1 MSKEKCSIIA
11 KSIGGQAVIEGVM
24 MRGKTMYALA
34 VRNSQT
40 KEIIL
45 EKENLKSIDN
55 RAKVLKLPFI
65 RGIASF
71 LDSMIIGMKIIMRSA
86 TLSGLDQD
94 DNKTQKGKVDIWLEN
109 KFGEKLTDYIIYFSV
124 FISILLSIAIFM
136 VLPVWIS
143 SFFTKTFNVSLW
155 GIGIVEGIVRIII
168 FLAYILLISKMNDVQ
183 RLFMYHG
190 AEHKTITC
198 FEQGD
203 KLTIENVRK
212 HSRLHKRCGTSFL
225 IIVMIVSMIVFMFLK
240 TDNVTLRVFSRIILV
255 PVIAG
260 ISYEIIKWAGKHDNF
275 LVKLISAPGIALQKV
290 TTKEPTDDMIEVAIK
305 SLEGVLQND
314 EKL

>member
-225 IIVMIVSMIVFMFLK
+225 IIVMIVSMIVFIFLK
-240 TDNVTLRVFSRIILV
+240 TDDITLRVFSRIILV

-260 ISYEIIKWAGKHDNF
+260 ISYEIIKWAGKHDNL